1 MCGRLNV
8 IDDPLCRIVCERLGI
23 KFSASTNKDLRP
35 SEKVSTVIYEHGA
48 FHQLDLQWGIKPDWS
63 KKLIINAQSET
74 AHIKPTFKLAFETS
88 RVIIPC
94 SGWYEWSEVAGDKR
108 KFFFSACYNKP
119 VYMAGLAFKDS
130 NQLVTLTTKPTQ
142 QCAVYHNRMPLI
154 IDETALEPWL
164 MGTLDI
170 INYVPPE
177 QVQYQ
182 IHPEH

>member
-23 KFSASTNKDLRP
+23 KFSTNSNKDIWP
-35 SEKVSTVIYEHGA
+35 SETVSTVIFEA
-48 FHQLDLQWGIKPDWS
+48 ELLKQLDLQWGIKPDWS
-63 KKLIINAQSET
+63 KRLIINAQSET
-74 AHIKPTFKLAFETS
+74 AHVKPTFKHAFDTA
-88 RVIIPC
+88 RVIVPL
-94 SGWYEWSEVAGDKR
+94 SGWYEWSELNGKKEKFLFSRYDDK
-108 KFFFSACYNKP
+108 P
-119 VYMAGLAFKDS
+119 LYMAGLAFKDS

-142 QCAVYHNRMPLI
+142 QCAAYHNRMPLI
-154 IDETALEPWL
+154 IDETDLEPWL